1 MRFYSGTELLDW
13 NPDIMKKESVTRS
26 LIALGLT
33 ALLGG
38 CATSQ
43 TNTASNDP
51 WEKPN
56 RAIYNFNDSLD
67 RNFFVPVAK
76 GYVWATPKPVRAS
89 VTNAFDNVSY
99 LNVIANNLL
108 QAKFTG
114 AAVGTGRFLVNS
126 TVGIGGLFDPA
137 TSMGLP
143 LSDED
148 LGQTFGKWGMGE
160 GRYVVLPLTG
170 PNSVRD
176 LPNVASAAA
185 LNPLVYLT
193 AAVTVPLGVLQTI
206 NMRANLLEETNIRD
220 QAALDPYT
228 FVREAYRQRRE
239 FLIYDG
245 NPPSESIDDYLN
257 APDEPKAADESS
269 VLKVY

>member
-1 MRFYSGTELLDW
+1 
-13 NPDIMKKESVTRS
+13 
-26 LIALGLT
+26 
-33 ALLGG
+33 
-38 CATSQ
+38 
-43 TNTASNDP
+43 
-51 WEKPN
+51 
-56 RAIYNFNDSLD
+56 
-67 RNFFVPVAK
+67 
-76 GYVWATPKPVRAS
+76 
-89 VTNAFDNVSY
+89 VSY

-143 LSDED
+143 VSDED

-257 APDEPKAADESS
+257 SPDEPKAADESS